1 MIVRHNEV
9 IKLYCKGYTE
19 VIYEILAYHENKD
32 NVELNASLLRSA
44 GSKGLRVTCMAMR
57 IVSESEFSEFDKRIE
72 RAMKIFNEVK
82 AECAG
87 TVAEVCVKNGDTVD
101 FGTVLFR
108 VELA

>member
-72 RAMKIFNEVK
+72 RAMKIFNEEQREQEISK
-82 AECAG
+82 
-87 TVAEVCVKNGDTVD
+87 
-101 FGTVLFR
+101 
-108 VELA
+108 LAVNKMML